1 MSLAVSERTATDG
14 FDLEAH
20 VARMNTDGFT
30 IIEDFLDVDA
40 LQAVR
45 DGLAPHFGTHRGR
58 NPFEGLTTE
67 RVYTLVA
74 RGKVFEDITE
84 DPRLMALLDRFLAP
98 GYLLSASHAICIYPG
113 EKQQDLHFDDSFYPM
128 PRPRAAMGVTMICAI
143 DDFTAENGGT
153 VIHPGSHLW
162 GEVRGGTGELATAPP
177 PISLEM
183 PAGACAVWPGTLVHG
198 AGANRSDKPRR
209 AMTNQYCPPWGRQQ
223 ENYFVG
229 VPREMARAMSPR
241 VQGLIG
247 YQMNG
252 SIMGQVTGR
261 HPLKALAEDFVPS
274 VALEPR
280 SR

>member
-1 MSLAVSERTATDG
+1 MSAAVIERTAAGD
-14 FDLEAH
+14 FDVAAH
-20 VARMNTDGFT
+20 VDRMNRDGFT
-30 IIEDFLDVDA
+30 IIENFLGADR

-74 RGKVFEDITE
+74 RGKVFEDVTE
-84 DPRLMALLDRFLAP
+84 DPRLLALLDAFLAP

-113 EKQQDLHFDDSFYPM
+113 EAQQDMHFDDSFYPM
-128 PRPRAAMGVTMICAI
+128 PRPRGAMGVTMICAI

-153 VIHPGSHLW
+153 AIHPGSHLW
-162 GEVRGGTGELATAPP
+162 GDVKAELANAGP

-209 AMTNQYCPPWGRQQ
+209 AFTNQYCPPWGRQQ
-223 ENYFVG
+223 ENFFLG
-229 VPREMARAMSPR
+229 VPPEMARAMSPR
-241 VQGLIG
+241 VQALLG

-261 HPLKALAEDFVPS
+261 HPLKALAEGFEPS
-274 VALEPR
+274 VAKEPR
-280 SR
+280 AV

>member
-1 MSLAVSERTATDG
+1 MSMALSDRPSADAFEAASH
-14 FDLEAH
+14 LE
-20 VARMNTDGFT
+20 RMNRDGYT
-30 IIEDFLDVDA
+30 IIEDFLDPA
-40 LQAVR
+40 TLRAVR
-45 DGLAPHFGTHRGR
+45 EGLAPHFGTHRGR

-84 DPRLMALLDRFLAP
+84 DPRLLALLDAFLAP

-113 EKQQDLHFDDSFYPM
+113 EAQQDMHFDDSFYPM
-128 PRPRAAMGVTMICAI
+128 PRPRGAMGVTMICAI

-153 VIHPGSHLW
+153 AIHPGSHLW
-162 GEVRGGTGELATAPP
+162 GDVKAELAKAGP

-198 AGANRSDKPRR
+198 AGANRSDAPRR
-209 AMTNQYCPPWGRQQ
+209 AFTNQYCPPWGRQQ
-223 ENYFVG
+223 ENYFLG
-229 VPREMARAMSPR
+229 VPPEMARAMSPR
-241 VQGLIG
+241 VQALIG

-261 HPLKALAEDFVPS
+261 HPLRALAEGFEPS
-274 VALEPR
+274 VAKEPR
-280 SR
+280 AV

>member
-1 MSLAVSERTATDG
+1 MSTAVNERPVARG
-14 FDLEAH
+14 FDLEDH
-20 VARMNTDGFT
+20 VARMNRDGFT
-30 IIEDFLDVDA
+30 IIEDFLSPDR

-45 DGLAPHFGTHRGR
+45 DGLDLHFGSHRGR

-74 RGKVFEDITE
+74 RGKVFEDLTE
-84 DPRLMALLDRFLAP
+84 EPRLMAILDRFLEP

-113 EKQQDLHFDDSFYPM
+113 ERQQDLHTDDSFYRV
-128 PRPRAAMGVTMICAI
+128 PRPRPPLGVTMICAI

-162 GEVRGGTGELATAPP
+162 GEVRGGPELAAAPP

-209 AMTNQYCPPWGRQQ
+209 ALTNQYCPPWARQQ
-223 ENYFVG
+223 ENYFIG
-229 VPREMARAMSPR
+229 VPRELAREMSPR
-241 VQGLIG
+241 LQGLLG

-261 HPLKALAEDFVPS
+261 HPSRALAPDFVPQ
-274 VALEPR
+274 VTTEPR
-280 SR
+280 AV

>member
-1 MSLAVSERTATDG
+1 MSTAVSERTRAEG
-14 FDLEAH
+14 FDAEAH
-20 VARMNTDGFT
+20 VERMNRDGFT
-30 IIEDFLDVDA
+30 IIEDFLDA
-40 LQAVR
+40 RKLQAVR

-74 RGKVFEDITE
+74 RGKVFEDATE
-84 DPRLMALLDRFLAP
+84 DPRLLALLDAFLAP

-113 EKQQDLHFDDSFYPM
+113 EARQDMHFDDSFYPM
-128 PRPRAAMGVTMICAI
+128 PRPRGALGVTMICAI

-153 VIHPGSHLW
+153 AIHPGSHLW
-162 GEVRGGTGELATAPP
+162 GDVKAELAKAGP

-209 AMTNQYCPPWGRQQ
+209 AFTNQYCPPWGRQQ
-223 ENYFVG
+223 ENYFLG
-229 VPREMARAMSPR
+229 VPLEMARAMSPR
-241 VQGLIG
+241 VQALLG

-261 HPLKALAEDFVPS
+261 HPLRALAEGFEPS
-274 VALEPR
+274 VAKEPR
-280 SR
+280 AV